1 MHELMEKVV
10 KQATAVGIKAETF
23 QTEKKNPL
31 PQHFYN
37 QVAKFKNNANPF
49 DKLTKAA
56 KSTPRP
62 NKKGPKGKVIRKAP
76 TKVN

>member
-31 PQHFYN
+31 PQHFYD

-49 DKLTKAA
+49 ENIAQ
-56 KSTPRP
+56 STPRP
-62 NKKGPKGKVIRKAP
+62 NKKGPRGKVVRKAHS
-76 TKVN
+76 TVN

>member
-49 DKLTKAA
+49 DKLTK
-56 KSTPRP
+56 STPRP